1 MIHGASEQRAQSP
14 NAARAEPRLRWGLAL
29 SLSALLALG
38 CRGEAPPPPAGSPDS
53 SAAPSTPDTNP
64 ATPQPPTAAPG
75 PVPSASQLARLG
87 RDAHYGLYLMGRK
100 VGHAHVWD
108 RPARDGEPGG
118 FVVGF
123 EMKMT
128 VEGGGRKNELDASE
142 LRYYAKEAP
151 HALVSSRFSSSA
163 MGFRDERRAEPMVV
177 DGKPVLRIF
186 RSVDGAKEEH
196 RDVSPT
202 EDTLGA
208 QLEVSPTSLDGLE
221 LGVSKKVKVFSWE
234 READEVVSVTV
245 ASRGKRMVAGLEGD
259 IATLAVRYETSGLEG
274 KSVLSADGAMLEMTL
289 GPGLLLKLEE
299 REVAE
304 SGVVGLD
311 ILGTGMVSPTK
322 LGSPHAI
329 SRLELTLTG
338 DPGVKLPT
346 SPNQAVETTVDGGI
360 ATHKVTLTRGPGA
373 AVEEKELAEA
383 LAADATIDATHA
395 AIVEKA
401 RELGDGLTTP
411 REKVEAVASWV
422 HATLDKRLATH
433 LPTASTILEKK
444 VGDCTEHTWLTVA
457 ILRALG
463 IPSRPV
469 YGVGYTG
476 DTEGVFAY
484 HAWVEVALD
493 GRWEMID
500 PTWGQKSAD
509 ATHLRLGSGLGEV
522 AASMGGLTI
531 KSAVVPDR

>member
-1 MIHGASEQRAQSP
+1 MPE
-14 NAARAEPRLRWGLAL
+14 
-29 SLSALLALG
+29 
-38 CRGEAPPPPAGSPDS
+38 PPPATQPTPNP
-53 SAAPSTPDTNP
+53 SAAPL
-64 ATPQPPTAAPG
+64 PTGDA
-75 PVPSASQLARLG
+75 LKRLG
-87 RDAHYGLYLMGRK
+87 RDAYYGLYLMGRK

-108 RPARDGEPGG
+108 RPAKDGELGG

-123 EMKMT
+123 AMKMT

-142 LRYYAKEAP
+142 LRFYAKEPP
-151 HALVSSRFSSSA
+151 HALVSTRFSSSA
-163 MGFRDERRAEPMVV
+163 MGFRDERRAEPAVV
-177 DGKPVLRIF
+177 DGKPVLRIT
-186 RSVDGAKEEH
+186 RSVDGGKEEQ

-208 QLEVSPTSLDGLE
+208 QLEVSPVSLDGLE
-221 LGVSKKVKVFSWE
+221 VGTVKKVKVFSWE
-234 READEVVSVTV
+234 RESDEVVSVTV

-259 IATLAVRYETSGLEG
+259 IATLSVRYETSGLEG

-322 LGSPHAI
+322 LGSPHHI
-329 SRLELTLTG
+329 DRLELTLSG
-338 DPGVKLPT
+338 DPGVKLPV
-346 SPNQAVETTVDGGI
+346 SPNQAVETTVADGV
-360 ATHKVTLTRGPGA
+360 ATHKVTLMRGPGA
-373 AVEEKELAEA
+373 PVEEAELEGE
-383 LAADATIDATHA
+383 LGSDATIDSNHE
-395 AIVEKA
+395 AILKKA
-401 RELGDGLTTP
+401 RELTDGLETP
-411 REKVEAVASWV
+411 RESVEAIAAWV
-422 HATLDKRLATH
+422 YATLDKRLATH
-433 LPTASTILEKK
+433 LPTASTVLEKK

-457 ILRALG
+457 LLRAIG

-493 GRWEMID
+493 GKWEMID

-509 ATHLRLGSGLGEV
+509 ATHLRLGSSLGEV

-531 KSAVVPDR
+531 KSAVVPGR